1 MPTPPRSLD
10 VVAAVIAD
18 GDGILACR
26 RAPHKDA
33 AGKWEFP
40 GGKVDPGELPEA
52 ALAREIGEE
61 LEVDIAVGSLILDTS
76 MLVGEVLIRL
86 RCFRAQLAGER
97 PTRSSDHDQLLW
109 LDPRELA
116 GLDWAEPDIPT
127 VQLLVAAAG

>member
-1 MPTPPRSLD
+1 MPTPSPPLD

-18 GDGILACR
+18 AGLILACR

-40 GGKVDPGELPEA
+40 GGKVDPGEQPEA
-52 ALAREIGEE
+52 ALAREVAEE
-61 LEVDIAVGSLILDTS
+61 LEVDILVGSLIQDTS
-76 MLVGEVLIRL
+76 MTVGDALIRL
-86 RCFRAQLAGER
+86 RCFRAELVSVR

-109 LDPRELA
+109 LEPRELA

-127 VQLLVAAAG
+127 VQILAAAAE